1 MVQFGPPLNFPNY
14 VSNVGGSVVCKSFPC
29 ECLNMQ
35 NFVHEIETLHES
47 MQGPKECVRILDL
60 RVQVHPGELWI
71 SKQRV
76 HIVLEASKPAGA
88 KGKVP
93 KI

>member
-1 MVQFGPPLNFPNY
+1 MKTTVRFCPPLHFPNY

-47 MQGPKECVRILDL
+47 MQGSRERGSEGMGGTGGGGQFLADQFTHRL
-60 RVQVHPGELWI
+60 RSLIWEV
-71 SKQRV
+71 
-76 HIVLEASKPAGA
+76 
-88 KGKVP
+88 
-93 KI
+93 